1 MLSLNLREQ
10 SSIMARVFHLLDCFM
25 VTGYL
30 WLLTHWYQVEWSL
43 YYTRLEI
50 ITFILC
56 FISFQS
62 FQLYRS
68 WRGWK
73 FYMEFLYIVRAWG
86 FVVGILLF
94 YFFLYKISHA
104 YSRVIFMIWSL
115 STPVLIFIIH
125 LVARNILRFYR
136 SKGKNVR
143 HGIIVGAGELGQNLL
158 REVES
163 IPWAGIKVMGFFDDK
178 IKDMSEISIMGRP
191 LLGEISQVTDYLKK
205 NNIDY
210 VYIALPMRAEK
221 KIFSILRDCRSLG
234 ARIYLIP
241 DLHVFGL
248 HHAEIQSLGK
258 LLILNFNP
266 HTEWKR
272 SFDIIFSLLVLIF
285 FFPLFL
291 IISLI
296 IKLEDGGPVLYRHKR
311 ITATGKEFNCLK
323 FRTMRLGA
331 DEELK
336 KILATNSELRQE
348 WSRSYKLKNDPR
360 ITRIGKLLRKMSLDE
375 FPQFF
380 NVLRG
385 DMSVV
390 GARPIVDDEL
400 RDFYKDSAGR
410 YCSMKPGITGP
421 WQVGR
426 RSDVEDYNERV
437 ELDDWYILNYSLWT
451 DIKIIVKTV
460 TCLFKGNGAY

>member
-1 MLSLNLREQ
+1 
-10 SSIMARVFHLLDCFM
+10 
-25 VTGYL
+25 
-30 WLLTHWYQVEWSL
+30 
-43 YYTRLEI
+43 
-50 ITFILC
+50 
-56 FISFQS
+56 
-62 FQLYRS
+62 
-68 WRGWK
+68 
-73 FYMEFLYIVRAWG
+73 MEFLYIVRAWG